1 MLSIEEKKSQDRE
14 EPQVGS
20 GSRGSLPGEVGGFHG
35 GFKRFFEKRPAELD
49 WNVEY
54 HKTREGIDDY
64 GIPNIKPNLGI
75 GIIAAAF
82 GCGETPNDEADPWIK
97 ALISEDNLDDVH
109 KLVMPD
115 PAANPVYQRAWARA
129 EFMKKNS
136 PLPLRIVN
144 VPSPLVTASLI
155 WEYTSF
161 IEALMIYPDEVHVLM
176 DKITKATIAYVKEQ
190 FRRIDNLH
198 SVSHEFWYVPR
209 RRGAHLRRP
218 PRPCCLRTCTAVR
231 REVQQRDIPRL
242 RRRVVHSCGD
252 VQNVVAPMMEIDG
265 LAGLDFTIPQN
276 PNWEPRSGTPP
287 PGRRPCTSGTS
298 GGTTAPTRR
307 LTWQSIR
314 RAGGLLRPGRP
325 VHPDFHENSRRRRG
339 LGGTAAPAARPL
351 TPRRGVRR
359 GVPQPFVRP
368 GRVRPR
374 RAFSTSA
381 CRSRSFP

>member
-1 MLSIEEKKSQDRE
+1 MLSIEEKKARIE
-14 EPQVGS
+14 KNRRLEAVPEVPF
-20 GSRGSLPGEVGGFHG
+20 LVEVGGFHG
-35 GFKRFFEKRPAELD
+35 GFKRFFESDRAELD

-209 RRGAHLRRP
+209 EAGVRISDD
-218 PRPCCLRTCTAVR
+218 TAALLSPNLY
-231 REVQQRDIPRL
+231 REFGVKYNSEISRAFGGV
-242 RRRVVHSCGD
+242 VVHSCGD

-276 PNWEPRSGTPP
+276 PNWEPIRDAAAGKTALYLRHFWWDHGTDAKVDLAEYSKGLVDYF
-287 PGRRPCTSGTS
+287 GRDGLFIQTSTK
-298 GGTTAPTRR
+298 
-307 LTWQSIR
+307 
-314 RAGGLLRPGRP
+314 
-325 VHPDFHENSRRRRG
+325 
-339 LGGTAAPAARPL
+339 TAAEGVALAERLHQLLAR
-351 TPRRGVRR
+351 
-359 GVPQPFVRP
+359 
-368 GRVRPR
+368 
-374 RAFSTSA
+374 
-381 CRSRSFP
+381 